1 MSFGAIAADYDRLRP
16 TAPPEAIDW
25 LLPER
30 REVVVDLGAGT
41 GLLTRAVA
49 GRAGRVIAVEPDDRM
64 RAVLAA
70 RSPGAEVLAGRG
82 EQIPLPDAS
91 ADVVLVSSAWHWLDP
106 GLAVPEIARILRDG
120 GRLGVIWTGRDRS
133 VEWIRLLEWFREPG
147 ELPGASRPDRDRD
160 RAGDRVVRL
169 PEGAPFVN
177 IETATFQ
184 FTRSMPVS
192 DVIDLLATH
201 SRVIT
206 AGAEARAAGLARA
219 EAALTARFP
228 GADGIEVPMRSRCW
242 RADRA
247 SRDGD

>member
-1 MSFGAIAADYDRLRP
+1 MSFGAVAQDYDRLRP

-30 REVVVDLGAGT
+30 REVTVDLGAGT
-41 GLLTRAVA
+41 GLLARAVA
-49 GRAGRVIAVEPDDRM
+49 GKTGHVIAVEPDERM

-70 RSPGAEVLAGRG
+70 RTPGIEVLAGRG
-82 EQIPLPDAS
+82 EQIPLPDAG
-91 ADVVLVSSAWHWLDP
+91 ADVVLLSSAWHWLDP
-106 GLAVPEIARILRDG
+106 DLAVPEIARILRDG

-133 VEWIRLLEWFREPG
+133 VEWIRLLEWFRGPG

-160 RAGDRVVRL
+160 QAGDRVVRL

-177 IETATFQ
+177 IETAKFQ

-192 DVIDLLATH
+192 DVIDMLATH

-206 AGAEARAAGLARA
+206 AGAEARATGLARA

-228 GADGIEVPMRSRCW
+228 SADEIEVPMRSRCW
-242 RADRA
+242 RADRI
-247 SRDGD
+247 SRCGG

>member
-1 MSFGAIAADYDRLRP
+1 MSFGAIADDYDRLRP
-16 TAPPEAIDW
+16 TAPREAIDW

-49 GRAGRVIAVEPDDRM
+49 GNAGHVIAVEPDERM

-70 RSPGAEVLAGRG
+70 RSPGVEVLAGRG

-120 GRLGVIWTGRDRS
+120 ARLGVIWTGRDRS

-160 RAGDRVVRL
+160 QAGDRVVRL
-169 PEGAPFVN
+169 PAGAPFAN

-184 FTRSMPVS
+184 FTRSMAVS
-192 DVIDLLATH
+192 DVIDVLATH

-219 EAALTARFP
+219 EAALRARFP
-228 GADGIEVPMRSRCW
+228 GADEMQVPMRSRGW
-242 RADRA
+242 RADRVRRN
-247 SRDGD
+247 SG